1 MNGRERLTAV
11 LNRRRPD
18 RLAWTTLVDGNT
30 LGALGG
36 EWAGLDAIG
45 FGRRLGADLLL
56 LDGWGTARGFAS
68 PALVR
73 ATAVTESWQD
83 VAGRNVQTLRCPA
96 GELTAVFERGHPR
109 KYPVETLTDLR
120 VLLAIWEG
128 ARYQARD
135 DGENFA
141 ALDALVAADG
151 VVTRFWG
158 PSTIPRLL
166 EFEMGTA
173 AFYYLLN
180 DHPDEM
186 GTLIDAMHRAE
197 MGAFE
202 ALAAGPCQTVILV
215 ENTSSFYI
223 SPDVYARF
231 NGPHVADFV
240 DSIHRAGKTAI
251 LHMCGHVKQLL
262 PQIARTGADGVHAL
276 TEPPFGDTPWEL
288 ALDALGEDCVIIG
301 ALNPN
306 TFLRGPVDAIGEALD
321 ALYTPRLRRAN
332 VCCCAFAD
340 GLPVSIE
347 RWLAIA
353 QWFERNGGE
362 PEFVCR
368 IR

>member
-18 RLAWTTLVDGNT
+18 RLAWTTLVDGHT
-30 LGALGG
+30 LGALTGD
-36 EWAGLDAIG
+36 WAGLDAIG
-45 FGRRLGADLLL
+45 FGRRLGADVLL

-68 PALVR
+68 PALVWE
-73 ATAVTESWQD
+73 AAVTEGWQD
-83 VAGRNVQTLRCPA
+83 VGGRNVQTRCCPA
-96 GELTAVFERGHPR
+96 GELTAVFEKGHPR
-109 KYPVETLTDLR
+109 KYPVETLADLR
-120 VLLAIWEG
+120 VFRAMWED
-128 ARYQARD
+128 ARYEARD
-135 DGENFA
+135 DREAFA
-141 ALDALVAADG
+141 AIDALAGPDG

-173 AFYYLLN
+173 NFYYLLN
-180 DHPDEM
+180 DHPDDM
-186 GTLIDAMHRAE
+186 GELIDVMHRVE

-223 SPDVYARF
+223 SPDVYERF

-240 DSIHRAGKTAI
+240 EAVHRSGKRAL
-251 LHMCGHVKQLL
+251 LHMCGHVRQLL

-288 ALDALGEDCVIIG
+288 ALDALGDDYVILG
-301 ALNPN
+301 ALNPDA
-306 TFLRGPVDAIGEALD
+306 FLRGPVAAIGAALD
-321 ALYTPRLRRAN
+321 ALYTPRLRRAH

-340 GLPVSIE
+340 GLSVPIE
-347 RWLAIA
+347 RWLAVA
-353 QWFERNGGE
+353 DWFERNG
-362 PEFVCR
+362 
-368 IR
+368 